1 MTTLMMGKT
10 LLYIIEQFSLAYSG
24 MDRIK
29 VNDFQHFGVY
39 MLYSLCI
46 RNVGVSGPLI
56 NCTNL
61 STKTIYC

>member
-10 LLYIIEQFSLAYSG
+10 LLYIIEQFWLAYSG

-39 MLYSLCI
+39 MLYSLCV

>member
-10 LLYIIEQFSLAYSG
+10 LLYIIEQFSLAYSR